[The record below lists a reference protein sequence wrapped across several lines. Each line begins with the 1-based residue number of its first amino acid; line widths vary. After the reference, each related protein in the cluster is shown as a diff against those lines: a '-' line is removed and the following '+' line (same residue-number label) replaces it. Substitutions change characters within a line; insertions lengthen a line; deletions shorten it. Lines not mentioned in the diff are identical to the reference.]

1 MCAAIFGYP
10 SLGDKPRIQHPHD
23 PDDFGRCYRFYLAAM
38 CDHEG
43 KCRDFTGKLAL
54 VAALSPVWKNI
65 IDNWSELT
73 RLYLEELPTGRAP
86 KLYERMKA
94 LGC

>member
-1 MCAAIFGYP
+1 
-10 SLGDKPRIQHPHD
+10 
-23 PDDFGRCYRFYLAAM
+23 
-38 CDHEG
+38 
-43 KCRDFTGKLAL
+43 
-54 VAALSPVWKNI
+54 VWKNI